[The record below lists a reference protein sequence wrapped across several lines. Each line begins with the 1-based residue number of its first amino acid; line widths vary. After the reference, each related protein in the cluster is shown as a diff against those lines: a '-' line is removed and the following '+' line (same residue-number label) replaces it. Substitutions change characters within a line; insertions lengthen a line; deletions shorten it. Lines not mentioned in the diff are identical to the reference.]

1 MWEAVE
7 DKTNK
12 ARMVEI
18 EGEGIEK
25 EKDVKRMEERV

>member
-1 MWEAVE
+1 VWEAVE

-25 EKDVKRMEERV
+25 EKM

>member
-1 MWEAVE
+1 VWEAVE
-7 DKTNK
+7 NK